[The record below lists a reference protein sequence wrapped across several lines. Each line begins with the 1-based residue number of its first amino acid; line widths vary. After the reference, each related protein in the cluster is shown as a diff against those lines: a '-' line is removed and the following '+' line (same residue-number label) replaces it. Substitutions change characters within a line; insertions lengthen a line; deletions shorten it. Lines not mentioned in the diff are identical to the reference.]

1 MNDISWAAAIP
12 NYVFIALA
20 ECLIN
25 VTAYDVFYSTVPLGL
40 KSTSQSVNLFMT
52 SVGSVMTSVF
62 TVMFSPYLPSD
73 DLNDGHLEYMFF
85 TVGAVSVVN
94 FFAFYFTMKKMNFGM
109 SSSVNGDDDEFDLQ
123 GKESVVSRHS
133 IAASK

>member
-1 MNDISWAAAIP
+1 M
-12 NYVFIALA
+12 A

-25 VTAYDVFYSTVPLGL
+25 VTAYDVFYSVVPLTL

-62 TVMFSPYLPSD
+62 TVMFKPYLPTN
-73 DLNDGHLEYMFF
+73 DLNDGNLEYMFF

-94 FFAFYFTMKKMNFGM
+94 FFAFYFTMKKMNLGM
-109 SSSVNGDDDEFDLQ
+109 SSSIDDEFDLQ
-123 GKESVVSRHS
+123 GKESVASRHS

>member
-25 VTAYDVFYSTVPLGL
+25 VTAYDVFYTMVPLGL

-62 TVMFSPYLPSD
+62 TVMFSRYLPSD
-73 DLNDGHLEYMFF
+73 DLNDGNLEYMFF

-94 FFAFYFTMKKMNFGM
+94 FIAFYFTMKKMNFGM
-109 SSSVNGDDDEFDLQ
+109 SSSTNDDEFGLQ
-123 GKESVVSRHS
+123 GKDSVASRHS
-133 IAASK
+133 VAASK